1 MQINYWGDK
10 RIKRVF
16 LDVKWTASA
25 EIYYSSI
32 SNEDITYI
40 KIETDFIKLL
50 ELIEDWGRVG
60 MLREVVGF
68 LCYIFTLFFLVSST
82 KVNKRRIKVVI
93 KKLLIFF
100 IILAALEYIDNL
112 EYISATVVFVIV
124 NNELLEQ

>member
-1 MQINYWGDK
+1 
-10 RIKRVF
+10 
-16 LDVKWTASA
+16 
-25 EIYYSSI
+25 
-32 SNEDITYI
+32 
-40 KIETDFIKLL
+40 
-50 ELIEDWGRVG
+50 